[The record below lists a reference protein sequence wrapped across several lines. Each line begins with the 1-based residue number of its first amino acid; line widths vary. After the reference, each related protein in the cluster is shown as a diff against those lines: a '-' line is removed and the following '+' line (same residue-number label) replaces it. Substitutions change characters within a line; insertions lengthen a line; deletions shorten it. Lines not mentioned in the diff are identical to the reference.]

1 MNLAADGFY
10 NYNSMSDAEMRKFWK
25 DVEKDVL
32 NMDKDTGLVHK
43 KASKARDTQE
53 GGNHYKDK
61 AMQPWDI
68 IDAWEL
74 DFYAGNVVK
83 YILRYRFKDGVND
96 LKKARHYIDKLI
108 EDYED
113 AT

>member
-1 MNLAADGFY
+1 MTIDFY
-10 NYNSMSDAEMRKFWK
+10 VNMR
-25 DVEKDVL
+25 
-32 NMDKDTGLVHK
+32 DKHEFETVFP
-43 KASKARDTQE
+43 AIPNQPTKARDTQE